1 MLRSSATQFPDVI
14 HIKTAGHP
22 RMLRTVEDALQ
33 MIERLP
39 PEIARLPRWTFAK
52 ALLQEALKSKKSRDL
67 KIATRQLQQ
76 AISNEKWS

>member
-1 MLRSSATQFPDVI
+1 MSRSSATQFPGVI
-14 HIKTAGHP
+14 HIRTAGYP

-33 MIERLP
+33 MIDRLP

-52 ALLQEALKSKKSRDL
+52 ALLREALKSKKSHDL

-76 AISNEKWS
+76 TISNEK